1 MVGTTSLAGTQ
12 CSMGTVST
20 DHRTQ
25 ALERLRELR
34 ERLLSDV
41 GDRDAVIA
49 ECDALITAV
58 DAFHMEAIRFRMYG
72 LHRRLTR
79 DETVAAEVVALLE
92 DARMSLG
99 AAGFKV

>member
-1 MVGTTSLAGTQ
+1 M
-12 CSMGTVST
+12 CTVST
-20 DHRTQ
+20 DHRIQ

-34 ERLLSDV
+34 ERLLSDA

-49 ECDALITAV
+49 ECDALIQAV

-79 DETVAAEVVALLE
+79 DESLPPEVVTILE
-92 DARMSLG
+92 DARASLG
-99 AAGFKV
+99 AAGFRV